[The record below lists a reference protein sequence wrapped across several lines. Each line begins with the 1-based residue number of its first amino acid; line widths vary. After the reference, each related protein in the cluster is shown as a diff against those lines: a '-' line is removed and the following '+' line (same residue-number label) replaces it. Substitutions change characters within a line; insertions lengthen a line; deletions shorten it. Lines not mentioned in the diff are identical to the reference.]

1 MPASTNRSNL
11 IRSIS
16 VAVLLQLIG
25 VGLAWQFLSEVFQSR
40 QRLRAAINLDRKI
53 FSSAVIDSRLP
64 YADDK
69 DVLRKRMREIVSR
82 GAVDQLDSEKLDRLI
97 EVSADAGAKI
107 QRASQSTASSEN
119 LGAVI
124 SNYLS
129 ESRNFVSLE
138 DPPPEWLMLLSI
150 ACSFSA
156 VLLLVL
162 NTVAS
167 NKNSTSELQ
176 APMAT
181 PPAAPAAS
189 ALDHLTGSLT
199 GTLTMGAKSAKS
211 YLDNMPLGL
220 ITVDSNGSVRAAN
233 LTALKLLRC
242 TVDSIADKN
251 IGSFIKLADRRY
263 TADLDSLKEA
273 ALNQITEATLVPS
286 EPSANP
292 VPVDISLAEFSGPAG
307 NGFILNVLDITDRHE
322 VEKLKED
329 FLAIVSH
336 DLKTPLSSIG
346 LFLSDLRSLEQNQAL
361 SPEQRVVA
369 VAMEAEVERLIRLVV
384 ALLDMARIRSGRL
397 LLTKKSVAL
406 PRLLEQLQQGTA
418 KLAQRNS
425 VSVTVKAPDD
435 FVIVDEDRIYQVLDN
450 LVGNAIKF
458 SNPGAV
464 VSVEA
469 LTAPSGIRI
478 EVRDT
483 GPGIPIEKCEQ
494 IFERY
499 QQVSIEDS
507 TVRGGSG
514 LGLAICK
521 LIIEQHGGKIG
532 VESEPGKGSCF
543 WFLIPD

>member
-40 QRLRAAINLDRKI
+40 QNLRAAIYLDRKI

-69 DVLRKRMREIVSR
+69 DVLRKRMREIIAR
-82 GAVDQLDSEKLDRLI
+82 ADVDQLDSEKLERLV
-97 EVSADAGAKI
+97 EVSADAGAKL

-119 LGAVI
+119 LGAVV

-150 ACSFSA
+150 AFSFSA

-167 NKNSTSELQ
+167 SKNSMSLPVPT
-176 APMAT
+176 AA
-181 PPAAPAAS
+181 PPAGPATA
-189 ALDHLTGSLT
+189 ALDHLAGSIT

-273 ALNQITEATLVPS
+273 ALNQITEAKLIPS

-307 NGFILNVLDITDRHE
+307 SGFILNVLDITDRHE

-346 LFLSDLRSLEQNQAL
+346 LFLSDLRSLEPNQAL

-397 LLTKKSVAL
+397 LLTKKSVPL

-418 KLAQRNS
+418 KLAQRKS

-458 SNPGAV
+458 SNPGEV

-469 LTAPSGIRI
+469 LTVPSGIRI

-507 TVRGGSG
+507 TVRGGTG

-521 LIIEQHGGKIG
+521 LIIEQHGGSIG

>member
-1 MPASTNRSNL
+1 MSASTNRSNM

-40 QRLRAAINLDRKI
+40 QNLRAAIFLDRKI
-53 FSSAVIDSRLP
+53 FSSAVIDGRLP

-69 DVLRKRMREIVSR
+69 DLLRKRMREIVSH
-82 GAVDQLDSEKLDRLI
+82 VWPLDSEKLDRLVD
-97 EVSADAGAKI
+97 VSANAGTKL
-107 QRASQSTASSEN
+107 QRASQSSASSEN
-119 LGAVI
+119 LGAAF
-124 SNYLS
+124 SSYLS
-129 ESRNFVSLE
+129 ESRRFLSLD
-138 DPPPEWLMLLSI
+138 DPPREWLMLLSI
-150 ACSFSA
+150 AFSFSA

-162 NTVAS
+162 NTVA
-167 NKNSTSELQ
+167 NCKNHAQQQS
-176 APMAT
+176 
-181 PPAAPAAS
+181 PPATLPTAPATA

-220 ITVDSNGSVRAAN
+220 ITVDSKGSVRAAN

-242 TVDSIADKN
+242 TVDSVADKN
-251 IGSFIKLADRRY
+251 IGGFIKLADRRY

-273 ALNQITEATLVPS
+273 ALNQITEARLIPS

-292 VPVDISLAEFSGPAG
+292 VPVDISLAEFSGPTG
-307 NGFILNVLDITDRHE
+307 DGFILNVLDITDRHE

-346 LFLSDLRSLEQNQAL
+346 LFLSDLRSLEPNQAL

-418 KLAQRNS
+418 KLAQRKS
-425 VSVTVKAPDD
+425 VSVAIKAPDD

-458 SNPGAV
+458 SDQGAI

-469 LTAPSGIRI
+469 LSASSGIRI

-483 GPGIPIEKCEQ
+483 GPGIPVEKCEH

-507 TVRGGSG
+507 TVRGGTG

-521 LIIEQHGGKIG
+521 LIIEQHGGSIG

-543 WFLIPD
+543 WFTIPD